1 MIARIVAVVA
11 VAVFL
16 TGYVPRALAIGSHAW
31 IIWLVA
37 VLIVFG
43 GPRLLRRT
51 VARVVAF
58 GRGALPLART
68 RLRN

>member
-1 MIARIVAVVA
+1 MIVQIVAVVA
-11 VAVFL
+11 VAVIL

-43 GPRLLRRT
+43 GPRLLRRI

-58 GRGALPLART
+58 SRGALPLART

>member
-1 MIARIVAVVA
+1 MIVRIVAVA
-11 VAVFL
+11 VIL

-37 VLIVFG
+37 VHIVFG

-58 GRGALPLART
+58 GRGALPLARP